1 MTTLVESSVK
11 NTSGLHPKGRAVLI
25 LPHSLENELRARGS
39 KIVVP
44 QTTSDRAKM
53 VEDRGILIEFG
64 AAAWMDEPE
73 HRAKV
78 GDIVLTSKWSGTLFT
93 SPLDGLMY
101 KLCNADDVYATAEE
115 GFLLNVLSDA
125 TKEAA

>member
-1 MTTLVESSVK
+1 MTNLGTSLVR
-11 NTSGLHPKGRAVLI
+11 NTSGLHPKGRAVLV
-25 LPHSLENELRARGS
+25 LPNSLENELRARGS

-44 QTTSDRAKM
+44 ETASECAKM
-53 VEDRGILIEFG
+53 IEDRGVLIEVG

-73 HRAKV
+73 PRAVV
-78 GDIVLTSKWSGTLFT
+78 GEFVLTSKWSGTLFT

-115 GFLLNVLSDA
+115 GFVFKALA
-125 TKEAA
+125 REEAA